1 MTTRWQLTFDSAR
14 PQELAEF
21 WCAALGYV
29 PAPAPEG
36 RPSWDAWYAE
46 LGIPEDDR
54 DGVATIT
61 DPDGARPSICFL
73 RVPEGKAVKNRLHLD
88 VQVGG
93 GRSRP
98 YDERWAVVEEA
109 RARLS
114 GLGATVGQVVAGEDG
129 RPDHVVMHD
138 PEGNEFCLV

>member
-1 MTTRWQLTFDSAR
+1 M
-14 PQELAEF
+14 
-21 WCAALGYV
+21 
-29 PAPAPEG
+29 
-36 RPSWDAWYAE
+36 
-46 LGIPEDDR
+46 
-54 DGVATIT
+54 
-61 DPDGARPSICFL
+61 
-73 RVPEGKAVKNRLHLD
+73 KNRLHVD

-98 YDERWAVVEEA
+98 YGERWAVVEEA